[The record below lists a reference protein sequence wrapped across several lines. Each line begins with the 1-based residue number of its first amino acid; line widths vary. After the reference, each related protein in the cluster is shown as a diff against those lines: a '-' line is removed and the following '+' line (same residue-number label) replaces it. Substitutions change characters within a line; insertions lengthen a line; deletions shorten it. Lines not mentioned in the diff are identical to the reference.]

1 MSGLHNEA
9 EKPEAGGSET
19 TESSSGS
26 APFDNTRDIDATPQ
40 LIDRLYSAGVLDNE
54 GRDSA
59 LKAVNGPLV
68 WWPWVEKS
76 LLFLGLALTLS
87 GVVCFF
93 AWNWD
98 ALPGLAKLAI
108 VQAGIVGCCVV
119 AWQKTIETL
128 PGKAAI
134 TAAAVLVGVFVA
146 VFGQV
151 YQTGADAYELFVG
164 WALLILPWVV
174 MCRFAGLWVLWLT
187 IVNIAVSL
195 FWEQRIDARGIDSE
209 WLLLILGV
217 LNGLAAAVREVVT
230 ERGCDWLPVWF
241 RRVTIA
247 ASLIMFASPAF
258 GIIADLSRNGAAAW
272 ISVVALLIALA
283 ILYGQFR
290 LRKPDLSVLTSGA
303 TTITVLACA
312 GVIRLLMEVDD
323 EAIVFFGSGLAI
335 LGIVATMTRWLMSVA
350 RDIRQQS
357 PETRKNSGVDDD
369 LLDTPGDSAVPRI
382 TLKKLLAQLSDEGLL
397 PEQEIET
404 ALTAAATPEDHA
416 PWFVQALIG
425 FGAWLS
431 CILFL
436 GALAIAGLFDEE
448 TAALGV
454 GVCLLAA
461 GAALDRFTNT
471 AFTRQ
476 LGLAA
481 GLTGFG
487 LVGVGAV
494 GLGSGSEFA
503 CLTFAFSLATLV
515 FYRAF
520 YSEPFRFLSCLS
532 TVGIAACWV
541 LDASVFRGHNE
552 AGMGLGLHALVLAET
567 LGAGAIF
574 TFFRKKDLLPAGY
587 AMTVGLLGT
596 LVATLLPDAPQ
607 VWPSAIILAL
617 ALAWSIRQAWTT
629 DSDRWQEAVVVAFVG
644 TGLLAALSAP
654 GILAA
659 IAVTLLGHLER
670 DTVLKRLG
678 ILFLPVYIACCYYN
692 LDTTLL
698 LKSLAL
704 IGSGLILWA
713 ARWHFMRHVQQAD
726 LQQPELTT
734 AETQS

>member
-1 MSGLHNEA
+1 MSDLLDNSDSSN
-9 EKPEAGGSET
+9 PESDAH
-19 TESSSGS
+19 S
-26 APFDNTRDIDATPQ
+26 APQELTATPQ
-40 LIDRLYSAGVLDNE
+40 LIDRLYSAGALNSS
-54 GRDSA
+54 GRTAA
-59 LKAVNGPLV
+59 LTAVNGPLT
-68 WWPWVEKS
+68 WWPWVEKA

-119 AWQKTIETL
+119 AWQKKIETL

-134 TAAAVLVGVFVA
+134 TAAAVLVGVFLA

-151 YQTGADAYELFVG
+151 YQTGADAYQLFVG
-164 WALLILPWVV
+164 WALLILPWVA
-174 MCRFAGLWVLWLT
+174 MCRFAGLWVLWLA

-209 WLLLILGV
+209 WLLLILGL
-217 LNGLAAAVREVVT
+217 LNGLATAVREVVT
-230 ERGCDWLPVWF
+230 EQGCDWFPIWF
-241 RRVTIA
+241 RRATIA
-247 ASLIMFASPAF
+247 ASLAMFASPAF
-258 GIIADLSRNGAAAW
+258 AIIADFSRTGSAAW
-272 ISVVALLIALA
+272 VSVAALLIALA
-283 ILYGQFR
+283 IPYWQFR
-290 LRKPDLSVLTSGA
+290 LRKPDLFVLTSGA

-312 GVIRLLMEVDD
+312 GVIRLLMEVAD

-335 LGIVATMTRWLMSVA
+335 LSIVAAMTRWLMSVA
-350 RDIRQQS
+350 RDIRKQS
-357 PETRKNSGVDDD
+357 SETRKNSGVDDD
-369 LLDTPGDSAVPRI
+369 LLNTPSDSTTSSIP
-382 TLKKLLAQLSDEGLL
+382 LKQLLAKLSDEGLL

-404 ALTAAATPEDHA
+404 ALTVAAAPEEHA

-448 TAALGV
+448 AAALGV

-461 GAALDRFTNT
+461 GAALDRFTSA

-476 LGLAA
+476 LGLAG

-494 GLGSGSEFA
+494 GLGGGSEFA
-503 CLTFAFSLATLV
+503 CLTFAFLLATLV
-515 FYRAF
+515 FYKAF
-520 YSEPFRFLSCLS
+520 HSEPFRFLACLS
-532 TVGIAACWV
+532 TVGITTCWV

-552 AGMGLGLHALVLAET
+552 AGMGWGLHALVLLET
-567 LGAGAIF
+567 IGAGAIF

-587 AMTVGLLGT
+587 AMTVGLLST
-596 LVATLLPDAPQ
+596 LVATQLPDAPQ

-617 ALAWSIRQAWTT
+617 ALVWIIRQAWTT
-629 DSDRWQEAVVVAFVG
+629 DSDRWKEAVVVASVG

-659 IAVTLLGHLER
+659 VAVTLLGHLER
-670 DTVLKRLG
+670 DSVLKRLG
-678 ILFLPVYIACCYYN
+678 ILFLPVYIACYYYN

-713 ARWHFMRHVQQAD
+713 ARWHFMRHIQQTE
-726 LQQPELTT
+726 LQQPERTT
-734 AETQS
+734 TWTQP

>member
-1 MSGLHNEA
+1 MRCLDWQSWR
-9 EKPEAGGSET
+9 
-19 TESSSGS
+19 SSRRAS
-26 APFDNTRDIDATPQ
+26 
-40 LIDRLYSAGVLDNE
+40 
-54 GRDSA
+54 
-59 LKAVNGPLV
+59 
-68 WWPWVEKS
+68 W
-76 LLFLGLALTLS
+76 
-87 GVVCFF
+87 
-93 AWNWD
+93 
-98 ALPGLAKLAI
+98 
-108 VQAGIVGCCVV
+108 
-119 AWQKTIETL
+119 
-128 PGKAAI
+128 
-134 TAAAVLVGVFVA
+134 VLVGVFLA

-151 YQTGADAYELFVG
+151 YQTGADAYQLFVG
-164 WALLILPWVV
+164 WALLILPWVA
-174 MCRFAGLWVLWLT
+174 MCRFAGLWVLWLA

-209 WLLLILGV
+209 WLLLILGL

-230 ERGCDWLPVWF
+230 ERGCDWLPIWF

-247 ASLIMFASPAF
+247 APLAMFASPAF
-258 GIIADLSRNGAAAW
+258 AIIADFSRTGPAAW
-272 ISVVALLIALA
+272 VSVVALLIALA
-283 ILYGQFR
+283 ILYWQFR
-290 LRKPDLSVLTSGA
+290 LRKPDLFVLTSGA

-312 GVIRLLMEVDD
+312 GVIRLLIEVAD

-335 LGIVATMTRWLMSVA
+335 LSIVAAMTRWLMSVA

-357 PETRKNSGVDDD
+357 RETRKNSGVDDD
-369 LLDTPGDSAVPRI
+369 LLNTPSDSTTSSIP
-382 TLKKLLAQLSDEGLL
+382 LKQLLAKLSDEGLL

-404 ALTAAATPEDHA
+404 ALTVAATPEDHA

-436 GALAIAGLFDEE
+436 GALAIAGLFEE
-448 TAALGV
+448 EVAALGV
-454 GVCLLAA
+454 GVCLLTA
-461 GAALDRFTNT
+461 GAALDRFTNA

-476 LGLAA
+476 LGLAG

-494 GLGSGSEFA
+494 GLGGGSEFA
-503 CLTFAFSLATLV
+503 CLTFAFSLSTLV
-515 FYRAF
+515 FYKAF
-520 YSEPFRFLSCLS
+520 QSEPFRFLSCLS
-532 TVGIAACWV
+532 TVGIATCWV

-552 AGMGLGLHALVLAET
+552 AGMGWGLHALVLLET
-567 LGAGAIF
+567 IGAGAIF
-574 TFFRKKDLLPAGY
+574 TFFRQKDLLPAGY

-596 LVATLLPDAPQ
+596 LIATLLPDAPQ

-617 ALAWSIRQAWTT
+617 ALVWIIRQAWTT
-629 DSDRWQEAVVVAFVG
+629 DSDRWKEAVVVAFVG

-659 IAVTLLGHLER
+659 VAVTLLGHLER

-678 ILFLPVYIACCYYN
+678 ILFLPVYIACYYYN

-713 ARWHFMRHVQQAD
+713 ARWHFMRHIHPAG

-734 AETQS
+734 AETQP

>member
-1 MSGLHNEA
+1 MSDLLDNSDSSN
-9 EKPEAGGSET
+9 PESDAH
-19 TESSSGS
+19 S
-26 APFDNTRDIDATPQ
+26 APQELSATPQ
-40 LIDRLYSAGVLDNE
+40 LIDRLYSAGVLNSP
-54 GRDSA
+54 GRTAA
-59 LKAVNGPLV
+59 LTVVNGPLT
-68 WWPWVEKS
+68 WWPWVEKA

-108 VQAGIVGCCVV
+108 VQAGIV
-119 AWQKTIETL
+119 
-128 PGKAAI
+128 
-134 TAAAVLVGVFVA
+134 A

-164 WALLILPWVV
+164 WALLILPWVA
-174 MCRFAGLWVLWLT
+174 MCRFAGLWVLWLA

-209 WLLLILGV
+209 WLLLILGL

-230 ERGCDWLPVWF
+230 ERGCDWLPIWF
-241 RRVTIA
+241 RRVTVA
-247 ASLIMFASPAF
+247 ASLAMFASPAF
-258 GIIADLSRNGAAAW
+258 AIIADFSRTGSAAW
-272 ISVVALLIALA
+272 VSVAALLIALA
-283 ILYGQFR
+283 ILYWQFR
-290 LRKPDLSVLTSGA
+290 LRKPDLFVLTSGA

-312 GVIRLLMEVDD
+312 GMIRLLMEVAD

-335 LGIVATMTRWLMSVA
+335 LSIVAAMTRWLTCVA
-350 RDIRQQS
+350 RDVRQQS

-369 LLDTPGDSAVPRI
+369 LLNTPSDSDAPRI
-382 TLKKLLAQLSDEGLL
+382 PLKQLLVQLSDQGLL

-404 ALTAAATPEDHA
+404 ALTVAAAPEEHA

-448 TAALGV
+448 VAALGV

-461 GAALDRFTNT
+461 GSALDRFTNT
-471 AFTRQ
+471 PFTRQ
-476 LGLAA
+476 LGLAG

-494 GLGSGSEFA
+494 GLGSESEFA

-515 FYRAF
+515 FYKAF
-520 YSEPFRFLSCLS
+520 HSEPFRFLACLS
-532 TVGIAACWV
+532 TVGITTCWV

-552 AGMGLGLHALVLAET
+552 AGTGWGLHALVLVET

-574 TFFRKKDLLPAGY
+574 TLFRKKDLLPAGY

-596 LVATLLPDAPQ
+596 LIATLLPDAPQ

-617 ALAWSIRQAWTT
+617 ALVWIIRQAWTT
-629 DSDRWQEAVVVAFVG
+629 DSDRWKEAVVVASVG

-659 IAVTLLGHLER
+659 VAVTLLGHLER
-670 DTVLKRLG
+670 DSVLKRLG
-678 ILFLPVYIACCYYN
+678 ILFLPVYIACYYYN

-713 ARWHFMRHVQQAD
+713 ARWHFMRHIQQAE

-734 AETQS
+734 AETQP